1 MSTTAEA
8 TKPITISSVKTITMD
23 PPSPT
28 LSVGNGEIKG
38 LAADLKKKERYNN
51 RRVSETEFAD
61 PLCSPNDPV
70 QVTFQDVTSAAFMIR
85 NGVEKTSCNV
95 SFKIP
100 IFFFNKKNYNFFLN
114 L

>member
-1 MSTTAEA
+1 MSKTSDATTLLSVS
-8 TKPITISSVKTITMD
+8 TVKPITMD

-28 LSVGNGEIKG
+28 PTLGNGEMKG
-38 LAADLKKKERYNN
+38 LAADLKKQERYNN

-70 QVTFQDVTSAAFMIR
+70 KVTFQDVTSAAFMIR

-95 SFKIP
+95 SK
-100 IFFFNKKNYNFFLN
+100 L
-114 L
+114 